1 MPIKNYT
8 TTVDVYTSLGQIQNE
23 LAKGGATKIMVDYD
37 HGQPVSISFVIN
49 GPAGLRGYV
58 LPAPVEG
65 TLRVFQQQKVK
76 ADRERAQM
84 TAWRN
89 IHDWIFTQM
98 ALCKSCD
105 VPVDQVFLPYLA
117 DKTGRTLYDVYA
129 SGKIM
134 LTSEN
139 D

>member
-1 MPIKNYT
+1 
-8 TTVDVYTSLGQIQNE
+8 
-23 LAKGGATKIMVDYD
+23 
-37 HGQPVSISFVIN
+37 
-49 GPAGLRGYV
+49 
-58 LPAPVEG
+58 
-65 TLRVFQQQKVK
+65 
-76 ADRERAQM
+76 M

-98 ALCKSCD
+98 ALSKSCD